1 MRSVGISGLLKLR
14 RLLVRVLVRERCY
27 MNNNNDAYINLPLNT
42 TWVYNKYNNSLF
54 PVKKNNLKVGDI
66 VVSNSQI
73 GEGRI
78 TSLGFMRVTK
88 VWYDDYG
95 QMCWTSVSYNNFNKG

>member
-1 MRSVGISGLLKLR
+1 
-14 RLLVRVLVRERCY
+14 